1 MLSVSLLDQ
10 GSPGS
15 YHLCIK
21 SLLLI
26 TLDSRPPFTS
36 TNILVQGWDSGDIT
50 HFYTLESQVFTLPS
64 RCSQDATKGQRLN
77 DLLTNRKEK
86 IHLEFSEDCLYL
98 NVYTP
103 ADFTKNSR
111 LPVSVETTGLVLSAT
126 ASRSLG

>member
-50 HFYTLESQVFTLPS
+50 HFYTLESQVFTLPPGALKM
-64 RCSQDATKGQRLN
+64 QQKGR
-77 DLLTNRKEK
+77 
-86 IHLEFSEDCLYL
+86 
-98 NVYTP
+98 
-103 ADFTKNSR
+103 
-111 LPVSVETTGLVLSAT
+111 G
-126 ASRSLG
+126 